1 MNVTLYCSTPD
12 ALIYWTYGE
21 DASVNQYSFAY
32 ENPIPVDAKN
42 NVISAVAILMDD
54 DLKVVAK
61 SEVVY
66 ATYNLKEE
74 EVKPIEIHF
83 SPEPGEYTDDVTV
96 VIDYINAE
104 GGVMNVYSIDGT
116 DPMREY
122 KDPITLTET
131 TTVKARVL
139 LSMSPFTFSETV
151 EATYIINKTG
161 VGMDEVQLS
170 AVVYAKDGFVYV
182 ATQQGAMVEV
192 FTVQGQCIYSA
203 EAATDLVAVDALN
216 ADVVL
221 VRVNGETVKV
231 AIK

>member
-1 MNVTLYCSTPD
+1 
-12 ALIYWTYGE
+12 
-21 DASVNQYSFAY
+21 
-32 ENPIPVDAKN
+32 
-42 NVISAVAILMDD
+42 MDD

-74 EVKPIEIHF
+74 VVEPVEIRF
-83 SPEPGEYTDDVTV
+83 SPEPGEYIDEVTV

-104 GGVMNVYSIDGT
+104 NAMMKVYSIDGT

-122 KDPITLTET
+122 KEPIKLTET

-151 EATYIINKTG
+151 EATYVIVPG
-161 VGMDEVQLS
+161 VVVGMDEAQLA

-182 ATQQGAMVEV
+182 AAQQGAMVEV

-203 EAATDLVAVDALN
+203 EAATDLISVDALN

-221 VRVNGETVKV
+221 VKVNGETVKV
-231 AIK
+231 SVR

>member
-1 MNVTLYCSTPD
+1 
-12 ALIYWTYGE
+12 
-21 DASVNQYSFAY
+21 
-32 ENPIPVDAKN
+32 
-42 NVISAVAILMDD
+42 MDD
-54 DLKVVAK
+54 NLKVVAK

-74 EVKPIEIHF
+74 EVKPIEIRF
-83 SPEPGEYTDDVTV
+83 NPAPGEYEGEVTV
-96 VIDYINAE
+96 SIEYINAE
-104 GGVMNVYSIDGT
+104 GAVMNVYSIDGT